1 MPQHASAAPHLP
13 ACAGHTC
20 TALNSHTN
28 AATHHTGWGLLCAC
42 MRSELLTCTDIND
55 GIHLSV
61 WLHGHAVLH
70 VDRRSLRIAPHDT
83 VVITCADALPE
94 AEITPC
100 AQHVDLLLPRQQLLE
115 LGGEQG
121 EPFLQRLDR
130 HRAPRITAADADTL
144 RAANELATTL
154 QTGSSCSLLRDAK
167 ALELLAR
174 LLAAGLAADP
184 ASLTAIQR
192 ERLHHARQLLL
203 ADLANPP
210 TIAQLA
216 RSCGLNSFKL
226 KQGFRSMFG
235 QSIHALYQAERMQKA
250 WQLIESG
257 HVDVSGAGHQVGYSN
272 LSHFSAAFRKHFG
285 LLPGQLK
292 RCASLPR

>member
-1 MPQHASAAPHLP
+1 MPQHATAAPHLP
-13 ACAGHTC
+13 ACLGPTCSALNGHT
-20 TALNSHTN
+20 TTT
-28 AATHHTGWGLLCAC
+28 THHTGWGLRCAC
-42 MRSELLTCTDIND
+42 SRGELLACTDIND

-70 VDRRSLRIAPHDT
+70 VERRRLRIAPHDT
-83 VVITCADALPE
+83 VAFTCADALPH
-94 AEITPC
+94 ADITPC
-100 AQHVDLLLPRQQLLE
+100 AHHVDLLLPRQQLLE

-121 EPFLQRLDR
+121 EPFLDRLER
-130 HRAPRITAADADTL
+130 QRAPRITAADADTL
-144 RAANELATTL
+144 RAANELVAIL
-154 QTGSSCSLLRDAK
+154 QTSNSCSLLRDAK
-167 ALELLAR
+167 TLELLAR

-184 ASLTAIQR
+184 ASLTAVQR

-250 WQLIESG
+250 WQLIESAQ
-257 HVDVSGAGHQVGYSN
+257 VDVSGAGHQVGYSN